1 MFYNMTTLG
10 EIVDIRQDTNLCQ
23 VHVPIFDA
31 AGNKTEFRMWAT
43 MMLPPGIHSG
53 YEINDV
59 VFITFA
65 DNSLNRPIVLGQLYR
80 GGEGTKI
87 GDLGDQSDKLD
98 RATKFSCNDLDA
110 CGKVHLPM
118 EAIFTNFS
126 GTVVSGTS
134 KTFKSLWDDHRQLRN
149 DHDKLREDYDQLR
162 NDHDKLGEDHGQLRN
177 DYDKLREDHDQ
188 LRVDHT
194 ELKNSYTQLSQQ
206 LANLTSKVNSQVQ
219 S

>member
-65 DNSLNRPIVLGQLYR
+65 DNSLNRPVVLGQLYR
-80 GGEGTKI
+80 GSEGTKI
-87 GDLGDQSDKLD
+87 GDLGNRSDKLD

-118 EAIFTNFS
+118 EAVFTNFS

-134 KTFKSLWDDHRQLRN
+134 KTFKSLWEDVKTLQTNYDSLLAEHNALKASYTELSEKLEDLEDKVDDL
-149 DHDKLREDYDQLR
+149 E
-162 NDHDKLGEDHGQLRN
+162 GEDKGFFEALG
-177 DYDKLREDHDQ
+177 D
-188 LRVDHT
+188 
-194 ELKNSYTQLSQQ
+194 
-206 LANLTSKVNSQVQ
+206 ALTGN
-219 S
+219 